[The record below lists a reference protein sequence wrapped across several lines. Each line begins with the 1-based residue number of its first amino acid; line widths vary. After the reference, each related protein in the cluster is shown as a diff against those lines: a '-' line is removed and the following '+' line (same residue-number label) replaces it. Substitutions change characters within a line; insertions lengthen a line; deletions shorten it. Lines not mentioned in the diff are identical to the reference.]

1 MYQRRRGNKMK
12 KKVIVSLMDLMVLSI
27 SAVFFISLMMTGEL
41 LIMFVMG
48 VVVMGSLNAY
58 WYSRKKYLCGNCC

>member
-1 MYQRRRGNKMK
+1 MCQSRGRNKMK
-12 KKVIVSLMDLMVLSI
+12 KKVIVSMMDLMVLSI
-27 SAVFFISLMMTGEL
+27 SAVFFISLIMSGEL

-58 WYSRKKYLCGNCC
+58 WCSRKKYLCGNCC